1 MKSIREDLQNQANIL
16 REVRSETGMTRVAFS
31 EYMGIPLRNLEDW
44 EAGRRKMPD
53 YLLRLIA
60 YYSRMERYL
69 SEKNIEIEEEWY
81 GDNDKGRT
89 TTII

>member
-1 MKSIREDLQNQANIL
+1 MKSIREDLQDQVDKL
-16 REVRSETGMTRVAFS
+16 RAVRNETGMTRIAFS

-60 YYSRMERYL
+60 YYNRMERYL
-69 SEKNIEIEEEWY
+69 NEKHIEIEEEWY
-81 GDNDKGRT
+81 DENDK
-89 TTII
+89 

>member
-1 MKSIREDLQNQANIL
+1 MKSIREDLQNQVNIL
-16 REVRSETGMTRVAFS
+16 REVRSETGMTRGAFS

-81 GDNDKGRT
+81 GDNDK
-89 TTII
+89 

>member
-16 REVRSETGMTRVAFS
+16 REVRRETGMTRVAFS

-81 GDNDKGRT
+81 GDNDK
-89 TTII
+89 

>member
-1 MKSIREDLQNQANIL
+1 MKSIREDLQDQVDKL
-16 REVRSETGMTRVAFS
+16 RAVRSETGMTRIAFS

-60 YYSRMERYL
+60 YYNRMERYL
-69 SEKNIEIEEEWY
+69 NEKHIEIKEEWY
-81 GDNDKGRT
+81 DAANT
-89 TTII
+89 EQPTHL

>member
-1 MKSIREDLQNQANIL
+1 
-16 REVRSETGMTRVAFS
+16 MTRVAFS